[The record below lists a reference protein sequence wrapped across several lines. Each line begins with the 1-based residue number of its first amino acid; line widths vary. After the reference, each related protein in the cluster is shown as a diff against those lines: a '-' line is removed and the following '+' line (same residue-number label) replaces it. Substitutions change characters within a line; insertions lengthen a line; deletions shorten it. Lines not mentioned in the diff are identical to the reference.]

1 MVPDVDDRVEEKPG
15 SAPADRSVAKVPIVI
30 VADYLVPT
38 PEHDAAS
45 HRLVEIMEILSSL
58 GVAVVFFPVFGS
70 PQVDT
75 SALVSRGI
83 GVIATGEG
91 QRRFLHDHGYRIAL
105 AVLSRPQTVPVLMA
119 PLREF
124 AAGARIVYDTVDL
137 HHVRLG
143 RQAELA
149 EALGGDERFR
159 LRAEAVSLEA
169 LETHLVGIVDVTV
182 TVSEHDAELMRQAVP
197 GADVRVVP
205 TVHPTTAPRPQ
216 PETSTIAFVGNYL
229 HAPNIDAVLWFAERI
244 LPVVRASVPDATFEV
259 IGDSAPPE
267 VLALSGAS
275 VVVRGWVPDLG
286 AALDRVAVG
295 VAPLRFGS
303 GVKGKIGEMARRAVP
318 LVCTTLAVEGMHLVP
333 GVDALVA
340 DDEAAFADDVIAL
353 LTDRSRAET
362 IAQSGR
368 DRVEEY
374 FGTGRVAAQLASL
387 LQP

>member
-1 MVPDVDDRVEEKPG
+1 MPDVDYRLKENFRGASTDG
-15 SAPADRSVAKVPIVI
+15 SVAKTPIVI

-45 HRLVEIMEILSSL
+45 HRLVEIMEILLSL
-58 GVAVVFFPVFGS
+58 GVAVVFFPVFGP

-75 SALVSRGI
+75 SVLVSRGI
-83 GVIATGEG
+83 GVIASGEG
-91 QRRFLHDHGYRIAL
+91 QRQFLHDYGDRVAL

-124 AAGARIVYDTVDL
+124 AACARIVYDTVDL

-149 EALGGDERFR
+149 EALSGDERFR
-159 LRAEAVSLEA
+159 LQAEAVSLEA
-169 LETHLVGIVDVTV
+169 LETYLASIVDVTL
-182 TVSEHDAELMRQAVP
+182 TVSEHDAELMRQAAP

-216 PETSTIAFVGNYL
+216 PETNTVAFVGNYL
-229 HAPNIDAVLWFAERI
+229 HAPNVDAVIWFADRI
-244 LPVVRASVPDATFEV
+244 LPLVRASVPDVLFEV
-259 IGDSAPPE
+259 IGGAAPQK
-267 VLALSGAS
+267 VLALSGAN

-286 AALDRVAVG
+286 AALARVAVG

-340 DDEAAFADDVIAL
+340 DDEAAFAGHVVAL
-353 LTDRSRAET
+353 LADRSFAQT
-362 IAQSGR
+362 IARSGR
-368 DRVEEY
+368 DRVEEH

-387 LQP
+387 LRH